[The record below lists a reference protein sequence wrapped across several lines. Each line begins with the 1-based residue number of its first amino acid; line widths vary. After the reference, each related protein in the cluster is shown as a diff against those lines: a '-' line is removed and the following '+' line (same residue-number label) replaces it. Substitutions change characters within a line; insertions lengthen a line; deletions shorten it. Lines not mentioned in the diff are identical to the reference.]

1 MHAVDMVYNIAPDR
15 AFAITDA
22 MAAAG
27 KADGSYVLGALD
39 VTVSDGVARLTDGGA
54 IAGGTSTLAEQF
66 ARRVARESSIEEA
79 SAFVTRNAA
88 AIAGVPGTISRGD
101 DGNLVVF
108 SRLGDQTPALTI
120 AAGCAYYPK

>member
-1 MHAVDMVYNIAPDR
+1 M
-15 AFAITDA
+15 
-22 MAAAG
+22 
-27 KADGSYVLGALD
+27 
-39 VTVSDGVARLTDGGA
+39 TDGGA

-66 ARRVARESSIEEA
+66 ARRVARGSSIEEA

-88 AIAGVPGTISRGD
+88 VIAGVPGTISRGD

-108 SRLGDQTPALTI
+108 SRLGDQAPALTI